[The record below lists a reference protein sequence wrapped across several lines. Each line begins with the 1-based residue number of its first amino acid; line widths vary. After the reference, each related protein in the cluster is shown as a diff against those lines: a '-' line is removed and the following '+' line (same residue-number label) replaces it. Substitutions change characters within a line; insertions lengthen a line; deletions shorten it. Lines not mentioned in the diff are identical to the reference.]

1 MKLDGA
7 VICALIAATERCGGV
22 VNLGRLSGVDP
33 SCLSR
38 YLRGRVSSVSDGNWG
53 KLKGFLHIAGGDL
66 PEEEPLPVIEWRAF
80 QKDPGVVSERGGPEK
95 LILRAQGLQ
104 MAPQICDKDLIVVRR
119 QENLTELPENKIV
132 VAVFNSLDKVKLKA
146 VCKRVRKINGIYWFF
161 SDEPHGRFFP
171 AGDEEILWAGV
182 VLRKICE
189 L

>member
-80 QKDPGVVSERGGPEK
+80 QEDPGVVSERGGPEK

-104 MAPQICDKDLIVVRR
+104 MAPQICDRDLIVVRR
-119 QENLTELPENKIV
+119 LNDLKAAPENKIV
-132 VAVFNSLDKVKLKA
+132 VAVFNSLHQLPGRA
-146 VCKRVRKINGIYWFF
+146 ECKRLRKIDGGYWFF
-161 SDEPHGRFFP
+161 SDEPQGIFFSVEH
-171 AGDEEILWAGV
+171 EEILWVGV